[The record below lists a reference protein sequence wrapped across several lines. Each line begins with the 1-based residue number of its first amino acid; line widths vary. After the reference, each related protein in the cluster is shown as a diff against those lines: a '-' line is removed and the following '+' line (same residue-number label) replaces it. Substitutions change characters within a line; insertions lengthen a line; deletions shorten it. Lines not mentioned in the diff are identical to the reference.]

1 MFEIFKLAGRVIVD
15 SSDADKALEST
26 DKKAEKTTDAIGE
39 YASKLGKWA
48 AGLVSVST
56 IVAGLKKSWEITSE
70 VIELG
75 NSITENAQKFQL
87 STEKYQEYA
96 FIAEH
101 FGFSIEQLGD
111 SVVELSKKV
120 GEGGNDTIN
129 GLLEELGIDL
139 ADAMTATPEDLF
151 EMVVQGLQD
160 MEDSTRKIY
169 IADQLFGGGA
179 KEMAGWLSST
189 KDETQALID
198 KFHELRGAM
207 SETLLQATSDAKDA
221 RTNLNTALQGMK
233 NDLGERTVPEVAKI
247 LDGLTEMLTGDF
259 ADGLKMAADGAMGYL
274 NACIDALDNYA
285 KNARLSIR
293 DSLGFDLF
301 AAADDPLFNP
311 FLTPTKAAENQE
323 RRLAFSSAISYGT
336 TGKSYEDQSWGDWWN
351 GFRESISTGA
361 WLDNL
366 LGRAQVPTMDE
377 LARSYGYYVGNGGTS
392 DDFMTELWRS
402 YGKDVQ
408 EQFSEYM
415 EQNQQGVTDA
425 TKTYTD
431 SMDSGAAAWDQ
442 ATTDYAAVNHDAASR
457 ITAAA
462 DRFEAAA
469 DSLYGDAASSL
480 YGNAAGKLYGGFGH
494 ANGIPF
500 IPRDNYP
507 ARLHYGERVL
517 TRQENEDYSR
527 GQGAGGSTTI
537 NIQTVAQSPAQTA
550 AAITAALARARW
562 AM

>member
-15 SSDADKALEST
+15 SSDADKALDGT
-26 DKKAEKTTDAIGE
+26 DKKAEKTTNAIGE
-39 YASKLGKWA
+39 YASKFKTWA
-48 AGLVSVST
+48 AGLVTVST
-56 IVAGLKKSWEITSE
+56 IVAGLKKSWEISSE

-179 KEMAGWLSST
+179 KEMAAWLSST

-198 KFHELRGAM
+198 KFHELRGVM
-207 SETLLQATSDAKDA
+207 SETLLQATSDTKDA
-221 RTNLNTALQGMK
+221 RTNLNAAWQGIK

-247 LDGLTEMLTGDF
+247 INGLTEMLTGDF
-259 ADGLKMAADGAMGYL
+259 ADGLKMAADGVTGYL
-274 NACIDALDNYA
+274 EACIDALDNYA
-285 KNARLSIR
+285 KNARLSLKN
-293 DSLGFDLF
+293 SLGFDPLGGL
-301 AAADDPLFNP
+301 DVSLFNP
-311 FLTPTKAAENQE
+311 FLTPEKAEDKQE
-323 RRLAFSSAISYGT
+323 QVIAFSDAINYGKYGDRAGT
-336 TGKSYEDQSWGDWWN
+336 IGGLWDSFWDSITSGEAWNNIRGKPTAPDMSEM
-351 GFRESISTGA
+351 R
-361 WLDNL
+361 
-366 LGRAQVPTMDE
+366 RAYD
-377 LARSYGYYVGNGGTS
+377 YYIGQGGTQS
-392 DDFMTELWRS
+392 DFMYQAQYT
-402 YGKDVQ
+402 YGEEFAQ
-408 EQFSEYM
+408 QFSEYLETQKGDVSAATSDYTTAM
-415 EQNQQGVTDA
+415 DA
-425 TKTYTD
+425 
-431 SMDSGAAAWDQ
+431 GAAAWDQ
-442 ATTDYAAVNHDAASR
+442 ATTDYAAANRGAASR

-462 DRFEAAA
+462 DRFAEAA
-469 DSLYGDAASSL
+469 DRLYGDAASSL

-537 NIQTVAQSPAQTA
+537 NIQTVPQSPAQTA

>member
-15 SSDADKALEST
+15 SSDADKALEGT
-26 DKKAEKTTDAIGE
+26 DKKAEKTTNAIGE
-39 YASKLGKWA
+39 YASKLKTWA
-48 AGLVSVST
+48 AGLATVST

-75 NSITENAQKFQL
+75 NSISENAQKFQL

-101 FGFSIEQLGD
+101 FGFSVEQLGD

-189 KDETQALID
+189 REETDALID
-198 KFHELRGAM
+198 KFRELRGAM
-207 SETLLQATSDAKDA
+207 SDTLLQATSDAKDA
-221 RTNLNTALQGMK
+221 RTNLNAALQGMK

-247 LDGLTEMLTGDF
+247 INGLTEMLTGDF
-259 ADGLKMAADGAMGYL
+259 ADGLKMAADGVTGYL
-274 NACIDALDNYA
+274 DACIDALDNYA
-285 KNARLSIR
+285 RNARLSIKN
-293 DSLGFDLF
+293 SLGFDLLGGV
-301 AAADDPLFNP
+301 DIPLTNP
-311 FLTPTKAAENQE
+311 FLTPEKAEDKQE
-323 RRLAFSSAISYGT
+323 QVIAFSDAINYGKYGDRAGT
-336 TGKSYEDQSWGDWWN
+336 ISGLWDSLWDSITSGEAWNNIRGKPTPPDMSEM
-351 GFRESISTGA
+351 
-361 WLDNL
+361 L
-366 LGRAQVPTMDE
+366 RAYD
-377 LARSYGYYVGNGGTS
+377 YYIGQGGTQS
-392 DDFMTELWRS
+392 DFMYQAQYS
-402 YGKDVQ
+402 YGKEFAQ
-408 EQFSEYM
+408 QFSEYLETQKVDVSAATSDYTTAM
-415 EQNQQGVTDA
+415 DA
-425 TKTYTD
+425 
-431 SMDSGAAAWDQ
+431 GAAAWDQ
-442 ATTDYAAVNHDAASR
+442 ATLDYAAANIKAIDS
-457 ITAAA
+457 INAAA
-462 DRFEAAA
+462 EKFLET
-469 DSLYGDAASSL
+469 YGTPYVDGEHS
-480 YGNAAGKLYGGFGH
+480 GRAGKFAVGL
-494 ANGIPF
+494 PF
-500 IPRDNYP
+500 VPRDDFP

-517 TRQENEDYSR
+517 TRQENESYSK
-527 GQGAGGSTTI
+527 GQSVGGNTTI